1 MIISDENSFPVI
13 VDSVETPL
21 VTEFFWVLDLV
32 ERDFKL
38 TPLMMNEELS
48 TPSFELQINDY
59 VIEVPTNW
67 NILLYSEETSQ
78 LDIAEV
84 AELTRGNFT
93 ALCYQHRKDR
103 VVPGNVRVINYNA
116 YSRLH
121 TPSLHKTHM
130 LCHALG
136 PDMWIALSPSDNYNK
151 YLKNAILGDIIP

>member
-13 VDSVETPL
+13 VDSVETPI

-32 ERDFKL
+32 EKDFKL
-38 TPLMMNEELS
+38 TPLMMNEELI
-48 TPSFELQINDY
+48 TPSFELHINDY
-59 VIEVPTNW
+59 VIEIPTNW

-84 AELTRGNFT
+84 SELTRGNFT

-103 VVPGNVRVINYNA
+103 VVPGEVRVVNYNPLA
-116 YSRLH
+116 KLH
-121 TPSLHKTHM
+121 TPSLQKAHM
-130 LCHALG
+130 LCHSLG
-136 PDMWIALSPSDNYNK
+136 PELWVAISPSDNYNK